1 MMFCDMSSL
10 DEANGIGIGIRDD
23 GEESTDK
30 I

>member
-1 MMFCDMSSL
+1 MSSL